1 MIRVHAASY
10 QAISIL
16 HGGPNTQLRNT
27 MKHLH
32 RFGVD
37 AKLFDPWSPFSRADS
52 DIVHLFAANVGTYHL
67 AHELHTLGIPLVT
80 SPIFFRMQSPQLLR
94 AALAGTR
101 IVQKVAKGFW
111 SDVALT
117 ADICN
122 WSVHLTPNSQ
132 AEAELVAR
140 SMGVPLEKMTVIP
153 NGVDAR
159 FHDADPSLF
168 KNHYGIEKFILNVGH
183 IGPARKNVLTLI
195 KALATVDHPAV
206 IIGRI
211 IPGKDGAA
219 CVAEAKRH
227 KHILLIDGLQNDSDM
242 LASAYAAA
250 DTFVL
255 PSLFETPGIAALEA
269 GLAGAKVVITPHG
282 GTREYFGNMAT
293 YVDPY
298 SVDAIRTGIIT
309 TLQQQKDDRLRNHIR
324 REFLWERVAEKTADV
339 YKKVLRGTL
348 QEKK

>member
-1 MIRVHAASY
+1 MIRVHAAGY

-16 HGGPNTQLRNT
+16 HGGPNTQLRKTLQHMNQ
-27 MKHLH
+27 
-32 RFGVD
+32 FGVD
-37 AKLFDPWSPFSRADS
+37 AKLFDPWSPFSKADC
-52 DIVHLFAANVGTYHL
+52 DLFHLFAANIGTYHL
-67 AHELHTLGIPLVT
+67 ASEIRALGIPLVT
-80 SPIFFRMQSPQLLR
+80 SPIFFRLQSPQLLR
-94 AALAGTR
+94 ATLAGTR
-101 IVQKVAKGFW
+101 LMQKIAKGFW

-122 WSVHLTPNSQ
+122 WSAHLTPNSR
-132 AEAELVAR
+132 AEAELVSR
-140 SMGVPLEKMTVIP
+140 STGASLEKMTVIP

-168 KNHYGIEKFILNVGH
+168 KKHYGIENFVLNVGH

-195 KALATVDHPAV
+195 KALGTVDHPAV

-211 IPGKDGAA
+211 IAGAHGDA
-219 CVAEAKRH
+219 CVAEAKKH
-227 KHILLIDGLQNDSDM
+227 KHIMLIDGLQNDSSM

-282 GTREYFGNMAT
+282 GTREYFGDMAE
-293 YVDPY
+293 YVDPH
-298 SVDAIRTGIIT
+298 SVEAIRAGIIKA
-309 TLQQQKDDRLRNHIR
+309 LQQKKDDRLRDHIR
-324 REFLWERVAEKTADV
+324 REFLWERVAEKTAEL
-339 YKKVLRGTL
+339 YKKILKG
-348 QEKK
+348 K